1 MYVLIVVKSFGC
13 DGGWKPNCY
22 AVELY
27 QQEPFWHNIESSLSD
42 WAAENVKSGHSH
54 WKIAQEIL
62 RNGYFCETEGCLYTY
77 TIDRVGE

>member
-1 MYVLIVVKSFGC
+1 MFVLIVVKSFGC
-13 DGGWKPNCY
+13 DGLRPNCY
-22 AVELY
+22 AVKLY
-27 QQEPFWHNIESSLSD
+27 QQEPFWHNIESSLSI